1 MFNCLDDITDFEGL
15 YKARWKTCFDN
26 KKPPEK
32 YVENYV
38 SCGMD
43 YSRAPGLTDFVLHGF
58 SYDEAVRMRKL
69 LYIEHLRYS
78 LFLKE
83 KECTYTPQELSDF
96 AMSISERIKEYN
108 EKA

>member
-1 MFNCLDDITDFEGL
+1 MCISELFDLDEI
-15 YKARWKTCFDN
+15 YAPRWSDELTGKR
-26 KKPPEK
+26 PPER
-32 YVENYV
+32 YAEGFV
-38 SCGMD
+38 SPKALHP
-43 YSRAPGLTDFVLHGF
+43 RPRLVDFVLHGL
-58 SYDEAVRMRKL
+58 SYDEAVRMQKL